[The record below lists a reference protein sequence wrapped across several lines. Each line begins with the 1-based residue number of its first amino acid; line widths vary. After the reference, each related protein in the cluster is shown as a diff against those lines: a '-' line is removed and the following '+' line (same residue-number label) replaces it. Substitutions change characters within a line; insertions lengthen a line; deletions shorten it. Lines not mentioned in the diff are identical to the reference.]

1 MTNGGPLPEAVY
13 VTQQGADTH
22 LREDNLGARFGLHS
36 SPEPVRVRHR
46 SGQPAGATGTKT
58 AEGGDIMVEAQ
69 RMQTSVAKRF
79 RSDDERWAAVVR
91 RDHAAAGQF
100 VYCVTTTGIYCR
112 PGCAAR
118 HPRRE
123 NVRFHTSCQDAE
135 NAGFRPCR
143 RCRPNE
149 PPLAERHARAVTAAC
164 RLVETAEELPDLD
177 ALAQAAGMSR
187 FHFHRIF
194 KAVTGFTP
202 RAYTAAHR
210 ADRTREALRTSRT
223 ITDAIYDAGFNS
235 SGRFYAASPEMLG
248 MAPTKFRGGGAG
260 ETIRFAVGECSL
272 GSILVAATAR
282 GICAILLG
290 DDPEALAH
298 ELEDRFPR
306 AELVGGDGE
315 FESVVARIVGLV
327 EAPALGLELPLDI
340 RGTTFQ
346 RRIWQALREVPAG
359 TTASYSEIA
368 DRVGSP
374 TAARAVARA
383 CAANPLAVAVPCH
396 RVVRNDGKLGGYRW
410 GVERKRALLAREA
423 SS

>member
-1 MTNGGPLPEAVY
+1 
-13 VTQQGADTH
+13 
-22 LREDNLGARFGLHS
+22 
-36 SPEPVRVRHR
+36 
-46 SGQPAGATGTKT
+46 
-58 AEGGDIMVEAQ
+58 MVEAQ
-69 RMQTSVAKRF
+69 RMRTSVAKRF
-79 RSDDERWAAVVR
+79 HRDDERWAAVVN
-91 RDHAAAGQF
+91 RDHAAVGTF

-123 NVRFHTSCQDAE
+123 NVQFHTSCEEAE

-149 PPLAERHARAVTAAC
+149 PPLAERQARAVAAAC

-187 FHFHRIF
+187 FHFHRVF

-210 ADRTREALRTSRT
+210 ADRTREALRKSRT
-223 ITDAIYDAGFNS
+223 VTEAIYDSGFNT

-248 MAPTKFRGGGAG
+248 MAPAKFRGGGAG

-272 GSILVAATAR
+272 GSILVATTAR
-282 GICAILLG
+282 GICAVLLG
-290 DDPEALAH
+290 DNPEALAH
-298 ELEDRFPR
+298 ELEDRFPQ

-327 EAPALGLELPLDI
+327 EAPALGLDLPLDV

-346 RRIWQALREVPAG
+346 RRIWQALSEVPAG

-374 TAARAVARA
+374 KAARAVARA

-396 RVVRNDGKLGGYRW
+396 RVVRNDGTLGGYRW

>member
-1 MTNGGPLPEAVY
+1 
-13 VTQQGADTH
+13 
-22 LREDNLGARFGLHS
+22 
-36 SPEPVRVRHR
+36 
-46 SGQPAGATGTKT
+46 
-58 AEGGDIMVEAQ
+58 MVEAQ
-69 RMQTSVAKRF
+69 RVQTPVAERF
-79 RSDDERWAAVVR
+79 RSDDERWAAVVS
-91 RDHAAAGQF
+91 RDHAAVGTF
-100 VYCVTTTGIYCR
+100 VYCVTTTGVYCR

-123 NVRFHTSCQDAE
+123 NVRFHTSCLDAE
-135 NAGFRPCR
+135 NDGFRPCR

-149 PPLAERHARAVTAAC
+149 PPLAERHARAVAAAC
-164 RLVETAEELPDLD
+164 RLVETADELPDLD

-187 FHFHRIF
+187 FHFHRVF
-194 KAVTGFTP
+194 KAVTGLTP
-202 RAYTAAHR
+202 RGYAAAHR
-210 ADRTREALRTSRT
+210 ADRTREVLRRSRT
-223 ITDAIYDAGFNS
+223 ITEAIYDSGFNS
-235 SGRFYAASPEMLG
+235 SGRFNAASPGMLG
-248 MAPTKFRGGGAG
+248 MAPAKFRGGGAG

-272 GSILVAATAR
+272 GSILVAAAAR
-282 GICAILLG
+282 GVCAVLLG

-306 AELVGGDGE
+306 AALVGGDGE
-315 FESVVARIVGLV
+315 FESVVARIIGLV
-327 EAPALGLELPLDI
+327 EAPALGLELPLDL

-346 RRIWQALREVPAG
+346 RRIWLALREVPAG

-374 TAARAVARA
+374 KAARAVARA

-410 GVERKRALLAREA
+410 GVQRKRALLAREA